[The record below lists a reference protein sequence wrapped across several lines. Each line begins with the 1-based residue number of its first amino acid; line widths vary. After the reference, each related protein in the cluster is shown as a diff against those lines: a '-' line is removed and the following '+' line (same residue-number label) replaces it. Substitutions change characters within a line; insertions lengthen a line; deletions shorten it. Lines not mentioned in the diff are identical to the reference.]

1 MKILNYQSDKNKIEA
16 LIKNRDFEIKEEIRR
31 KVKNIISKVENKG
44 NKAVS
49 NFTAKFDEVEL
60 ENFKVQEKEIEEAIE
75 LVEVE
80 FLDSLNKAVANIKEF
95 HEKQKKKS
103 WFDNKNGKMTG
114 QLINPIKRVGCYV
127 PGGGAA
133 YPSSTLMTVIPAKVA
148 GVEEI
153 VVATPP
159 GKDGKINP
167 YTLATLNEL
176 GVKEIYKIGG
186 AQAIAAL
193 AYGTE
198 SIEKVRK
205 IVGPGNIFVTIA
217 KKEVFGKVDIDM
229 LAGPSEVMILA
240 DEDANPAYLAAD
252 LLSQA
257 EHDPRAI
264 TVLASPSLQLI
275 KRVQKELDNQ
285 LKDLSR
291 EKIASQSLKE
301 NGVLVEVENIEK
313 GLDLVNNYGPEH
325 FELAVENPLS
335 YLGQIKNAGA
345 IFLGKYSPEPLGD
358 YYAGPNHVLP
368 TGGTAK
374 FSSPLTTDDF
384 IKKSSLIY
392 YNQEELEKSADDI
405 IRLAKKEGLDAHAKS
420 IEIRKRGGQS
430 EGGTE

>member
-1 MKILNYQSDKNKIEA
+1 MKTLNYQSDKNKIEE
-16 LIKNRDFEIKEEIRR
+16 IMGNREFNIEKKLRK
-31 KVKNIISKVENKG
+31 KVKNILLDVKNKG
-44 NKAVS
+44 EKAVLD
-49 NFTAKFDEVEL
+49 FTAKFDDVEL
-60 ENFKVQEKEIEEAIE
+60 KCIKVKEKEIEDAFKV
-75 LVEVE
+75 VEE
-80 FLDSLNKAVANIKEF
+80 GFLESLNKAATNIKEF
-95 HEKQKKKS
+95 HEKQKRKS
-103 WFDNKNGKMTG
+103 WFDNKKGKMTG

-133 YPSSTLMTVIPAKVA
+133 YPSSALMTVIPAKVA

-153 VVATPP
+153 VVTTPP

-167 YTLATLNEL
+167 YTLVTLKKL
-176 GVKEIYKIGG
+176 GIEEIYKIGG

-198 SIEKVRK
+198 SIEKVMK

-217 KKEVFGKVDIDM
+217 KKEVYGKVDIDM

-240 DEDANPAYLAAD
+240 DSKANPSYLAAD

-264 TVLASPSLQLI
+264 SILASPSIKLI
-275 KRVQKELDNQ
+275 KEVKKELDKQ
-285 LKDLSR
+285 LSELSR
-291 EKIASQSLKE
+291 EKIARQSLKE
-301 NGVLVEVENIEK
+301 NGLLVEVKNLEK
-313 GLDLVNNYGPEH
+313 GLELVNDYGPEH
-325 FELAVENPLS
+325 FELAVEDPLS
-335 YLGQIKNAGA
+335 YLGQIENAGA
-345 IFLGKYSPEPLGD
+345 IFLGEYSPEPLGD

-392 YNQEELEKSADDI
+392 YSQNELEKSADDI
-405 IRLAKKEGLDAHAKS
+405 IRLAKNEGLDAHAKS
-420 IEIRKRGGQS
+420 IEIRKRGDQN
-430 EGGTE
+430 EG

>member
-1 MKILNYQSDKNKIEA
+1 MKTLNYQSDENKIDE
-16 LIKNRDFEIKEEIRR
+16 LLKNREFEIEEDLR
-31 KVKNIISKVENKG
+31 KKVRNILEDVKNNGDKSVFD
-44 NKAVS
+44 
-49 NFTAKFDEVEL
+49 FTKKFDEVQL
-60 ENFKVQEKEIEEAIE
+60 ENLKVKENEIKEAYKK
-75 LVEVE
+75 VENE
-80 FLDSLNKAVANIKEF
+80 FLDSLKKAAKNIRDF
-95 HEKQKKKS
+95 HEKQKEES

-114 QLINPIKRVGCYV
+114 QLINPINRVGCYV

-133 YPSSTLMTVIPAKVA
+133 YPSSALMTVIPAKAA
-148 GVEEI
+148 GVKEI
-153 VVATPP
+153 VVTTPP

-167 YTLATLNEL
+167 YTLVTLNEL
-176 GVKEIYKIGG
+176 EVSEIYKIGG

-198 SIEKVRK
+198 SIEKVMK

-217 KKEVFGKVDIDM
+217 KKEVYGKVDIDM

-240 DEDANPAYLAAD
+240 DSKANPSYLAAD

-264 TVLASPSLQLI
+264 SILASPSIKLI
-275 KRVQKELDNQ
+275 KEVKKELDKQ
-285 LKDLSR
+285 LSELSR
-291 EKIASQSLKE
+291 EKIARKSIEK
-301 NGVLVEVENIEK
+301 NGIFIEVENITK
-313 GLDLVNNYGPEH
+313 GLEFVNDYGPEH
-325 FELAVENPLS
+325 FELAVEEPMT

-345 IFLGKYSPEPLGD
+345 IFLGEYSPEPLGD

-392 YNQEELEKSADDI
+392 YNQNELEKSADDI
-405 IRLAKKEGLDAHAKS
+405 IRLAKNEGLDAHAKS
-420 IEIRKRGGQS
+420 IEIRKRGDQN
-430 EGGTE
+430 EG